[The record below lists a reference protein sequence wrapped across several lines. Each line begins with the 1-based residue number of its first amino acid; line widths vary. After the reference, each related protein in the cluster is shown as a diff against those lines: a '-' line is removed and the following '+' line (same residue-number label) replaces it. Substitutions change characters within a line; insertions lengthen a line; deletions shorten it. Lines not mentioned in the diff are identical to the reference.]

1 MTETL
6 CGEIVRTTFASEE
19 TGFTIAKVRVK
30 GQGEVTVV
38 GPLMAPPNGT
48 FIEAL
53 GRFETHPQYG
63 RQFKVEK
70 FSTALPVTA
79 EGIKKYLASKAIH
92 GIGPKMAERLV
103 SAFGNQTLAVIDQEP
118 ERLLD
123 VEGIG
128 KKKAE
133 QILAGWEEQMDV
145 RQVMVF
151 LHSHGVGSAFASRI
165 VKAFGKKAVQVV
177 TRNPYALA
185 TEVAGIGFLTADR
198 IARSTGFAL
207 DAPQR
212 VHAGLLYVLAHA
224 TDEGHLFLPMEPL
237 VQKAVELL
245 HLPLEPIGQGI
256 AYLAQNEKVITKK
269 VADPEIGEA
278 VYLPWL
284 FHSER
289 GIAVTLS
296 RVAAAPKFPVFEDP
310 KGEVTAMEKRLSMT
324 LAPMQREA
332 VRGALTYKTLVITG
346 GPGTGKTTIIKAIL
360 KIYHKAGARMLLAAP
375 TGRAAKR
382 MTESTGFPAK
392 TIHRLLEFS
401 FQKGGFQRNREN
413 PLSCDVLVVD
423 EASMIDVPLMF
434 NLLKAVPDTATLL
447 LVGDVHQLPPVG
459 PGNVLRDI
467 IASGR
472 IPVTTLTEIFRQARK
487 SLIVV
492 NAHRINEGKSPFSG
506 TREPGGDFFIIERND
521 PEAVARTIVEL
532 VARRIPR
539 RFNLNPMEDIQLL
552 TPMHRGSLGGER
564 LNQLLQETLNPKPRG
579 AAEEAGFRFRSGD
592 KVMQLKNNY
601 DKEVFNGDIGRV
613 AVADAAARR
622 VIARF
627 DDNEVTYEA
636 AELDEITLAYA
647 ISIHKSQGSEYPAVV
662 IPVSTQH
669 QIMLQRNLIY
679 TAITRGKELVILVG
693 SWKALAMAV
702 KNNRTIKR
710 FTRLTDLLQV
720 GG

>member
-1 MTETL
+1 M
-6 CGEIVRTTFASEE
+6 SEE
-19 TGFTIAKVRVK
+19 TGFTIAKVKVK
-30 GQGEVTVV
+30 GRGEVTVV
-38 GPLMAPPNGT
+38 GPLMGPPDGT
-48 FIEAL
+48 FIEAM
-53 GRFETHPQYG
+53 GRFESHSQYG
-63 RQFKVEK
+63 MQFKVEK
-70 FSTALPVTA
+70 FSSALPVTS
-79 EGIKKYLASKAIH
+79 EGIKRYLSSKAIH

-103 SAFGNQTLAVIDQEP
+103 GAFGNKTLEVIDREP

-133 QILAGWEEQMDV
+133 QILTGWEEQMDV

-151 LHSHGVGSAFASRI
+151 LHSHGVGNAFASRI
-165 VKAFGKKAVQVV
+165 VKAFGKKAVAVV

-198 IARSTGFAL
+198 IARSTGFAM

-212 VHAGLLYVLAHA
+212 IHAGLLYALSKA
-224 TDEGHLFLPMEPL
+224 TDGGHLFLPTEQLVLKATELLQLPHETIRGEIASL
-237 VQKAVELL
+237 VQS
-245 HLPLEPIGQGI
+245 
-256 AYLAQNEKVITKK
+256 EKVITTPI
-269 VADPEIGEA
+269 ADPRIVEA

-289 GIAVTLS
+289 GIANTL
-296 RVAAAPKFPVFEDP
+296 AQITAGNKFPLFDDAQSDVA
-310 KGEVTAMEKRLSMT
+310 AMEKRLSIT
-324 LAPMQREA
+324 LAPRQRDA
-332 VRGALTYKTLVITG
+332 VQGALTAKAMVITG

-413 PLSCDVLVVD
+413 PLACDVLVVD

-434 NLLKAVPDTATLL
+434 NLLKAVPDNATLI

-467 IASGR
+467 IASR
-472 IPVTTLTEIFRQARK
+472 CIPVTTLTDIFRQAEK

-492 NAHRINEGKSPFSG
+492 NAHRINQGQSPFSG
-506 TREPGGDFFIIERND
+506 SREPGGDFFIIERND

-552 TPMHRGSLGGER
+552 TPMHKGSLGGER
-564 LNQLLQETLNPKPRG
+564 LNQLLQETLNPKPQG
-579 AAEEAGFRFRSGD
+579 ASDEAGFKFRFGD

-601 DKEVFNGDIGRV
+601 DKDVFNGDIGRV
-613 AVADAAARR
+613 VAADPAARR
-622 VIARF
+622 ITARF
-627 DDNEVTYEA
+627 EDNDVSYEA

-662 IPVSTQH
+662 IPISTQH

-679 TAITRGKELVILVG
+679 TGITRGKELVVLVG
-693 SWKALAMAV
+693 SYKALAIAV
-702 KNNRTIKR
+702 KNNKTIQR
-710 FTRLTDLLQV
+710 FTRLTDLLQLER
-720 GG
+720 

>member
-1 MTETL
+1 MAETL
-6 CGEIVRTTFASEE
+6 CGEIVRTTFTSEE

-38 GPLMAPPNGT
+38 GPLMGPPDGT

-53 GRFETHPQYG
+53 GRFESHSQYG
-63 RQFKVEK
+63 LQFKVEK
-70 FSTALPVTA
+70 FSSALPVTS
-79 EGIKKYLASKAIH
+79 EGIKRYLSSKAIH

-103 SAFGNQTLAVIDQEP
+103 GVFGNKTLEVIDKQP

-133 QILAGWEEQMDV
+133 QILTGWEEQMDV

-151 LHSHGVGSAFASRI
+151 LHSHGVGNAFASRI
-165 VKAFGKKAVQVV
+165 VKAFGKKAVSVV

-198 IARSTGFAL
+198 IARSTGFAQ

-212 VHAGLLYVLAHA
+212 IHAGLLYALSQA
-224 TDEGHLFLPMEPL
+224 TDEGHLFLPIEL
-237 VQKAVELL
+237 LIQKSVELL
-245 HLPLEPIGQGI
+245 QLSHEPIRDGI
-256 AYLAQNEKVITKK
+256 AFLVQNEKVITKT
-269 VADPEIGEA
+269 VDDPQIIEA

-296 RVAAAPKFPVFEDP
+296 QVAAGAKFPVFEDAQRD
-310 KGEVTAMEKRLSMT
+310 VAAMEKRLSIT

-332 VRGALTYKTLVITG
+332 VQRALTSKAMVITG

-360 KIYHKAGARMLLAAP
+360 KIYHQAGARMLLAAP

-434 NLLKAVPDTATLL
+434 NLLKAVPDTATLI

-459 PGNVLRDI
+459 PGNVLRDV
-467 IASGR
+467 IASRR
-472 IPVTTLTEIFRQARK
+472 IPVTTLTEIFRQAEK

-492 NAHRINEGKSPFSG
+492 NAHRINQGERPFSG
-506 TREPGGDFFIIERND
+506 SKEPGGDFFIIERND
-521 PEAVARTIVEL
+521 PEAVASTIVEL

-552 TPMHRGSLGGER
+552 TPMHKGSLGGER
-564 LNQLLQETLNPKPRG
+564 LNQLLQDTLNPKPQG
-579 AAEEAGFRFRSGD
+579 APEETVFKFRFGD

-601 DKEVFNGDIGRV
+601 DKDVFNGDIGRIV
-613 AVADAAARR
+613 AADPAAKR
-622 VIARF
+622 VIVRF
-627 DDNEVTYEA
+627 EENDVTYEA
-636 AELDEITLAYA
+636 AELDELTLAYA
-647 ISIHKSQGSEYPAVV
+647 VSIHKSQGSEYPAVV

-679 TAITRGKELVILVG
+679 TGITRGKELVVLVG
-693 SWKALAMAV
+693 SYKALAIAV
-702 KNNRTIKR
+702 KNNKTIQR
-710 FTRLTDLLQV
+710 FTRLTDLLQL
-720 GG
+720 GK

>member
-6 CGEIVRTTFASEE
+6 CGEIVRTTFTSEE
-19 TGFTIAKVRVK
+19 TGFTIAKVKVK
-30 GQGEVTVV
+30 GRGEVTMV
-38 GPLMAPPNGT
+38 GPLMGPPDGT
-48 FIEAL
+48 FIEAM
-53 GRFETHPQYG
+53 GRFESHSQYG
-63 RQFKVEK
+63 LQFKVDT
-70 FSTALPVTA
+70 FSTALPVTSA
-79 EGIKKYLASKAIH
+79 GIEKYLSSKAIH

-103 SAFGNQTLAVIDQEP
+103 AAFGTKTLEVIDKEP
-118 ERLLD
+118 EKLLD

-133 QILAGWEEQMDV
+133 QILSGWEEQMDV

-151 LHSHGVGSAFASRI
+151 LHSHGVGSAFATRI
-165 VKAFGKKAVQVV
+165 VKAFGKKAVSVV

-198 IARSTGFAL
+198 IARSTGFAM

-212 VHAGLLYVLAHA
+212 IHAGLLYVLSHA
-224 TDEGHLFLPMEPL
+224 TDEGHLFLPSDQL
-237 VQKAVELL
+237 LQKAVELL
-245 HLPLEPIGQGI
+245 QLPAEPIGKGI
-256 AYLAQNEKVITKK
+256 AHLAEHEKVITKK
-269 VADPEIGEA
+269 VDNPEIGEA

-289 GIAVTLS
+289 GIANTLAQ
-296 RVAAAPKFPVFEDP
+296 VARGKKFPVFEDP
-310 KGEVTAMEKRLSMT
+310 QGEVAAMEKRLSMR
-324 LAPMQREA
+324 LAPRQREA
-332 VRGALTYKTLVITG
+332 VQGALSSKAMVITG

-382 MTESTGFPAK
+382 MTESTGFTSK

-434 NLLKAVPDTATLL
+434 NLLKAVPDTATLI

-467 IASGR
+467 IASTC
-472 IPVTTLTEIFRQARK
+472 IPVTTLTEIFRQAEK

-492 NAHRINEGKSPFSG
+492 NAHRINKGEKPFSG

-564 LNQLLQETLNPKPRG
+564 LNQLLQDTLNPRPPG
-579 AAEEAGFRFRSGD
+579 APDEAGFRFRLGD

-601 DKEVFNGDIGRV
+601 DKDVFNGDIGRV
-613 AVADAAARR
+613 VEADPAAKR
-622 VIARF
+622 VTARF
-627 DDNEVTYEA
+627 DDNQVTYEA

-647 ISIHKSQGSEYPAVV
+647 VSIHKSQGSEYPAVV

-679 TAITRGKELVILVG
+679 TGITRGKELVVLVG
-693 SWKALAMAV
+693 SYKALAIAV
-702 KNNRTIKR
+702 RTNKTIKR
-710 FTRLTDLLQV
+710 FTRLTELLQKV
-720 GG
+720 V